1 MSNIRDYMK
10 AKEKRLSESPKI
22 NYRERIR
29 GHKLTIFYRA
39 ALVLLLTGGILFA
52 FYIQWRDRI
61 YAESAIT
68 ASAAISASQG
78 ALVKNL
84 GGNILH
90 YSKDGISCTNPK
102 GEAVWNQTYEMQNPM
117 VAICQDVAAVGDYNG
132 STIYVMNAEGKLGEI
147 NTNLPIRYFDVAANG
162 VVVTVLDDGEVTWI
176 ELYSALG
183 EQIAYNSTSMDE
195 SGYPIS
201 VSISPNGKLV
211 GVSYL
216 YVDSGVMQTTVA
228 FYNYGPVGRNAGNF
242 MSFYNYRDTV
252 VPHLEFMNNDT
263 AYGISDDRIIF
274 FSGSEKPL
282 FINTNLLDEKVQSVY
297 NNEDYVG
304 LVFRDTTGESMYRLD
319 VYDKKGILVTTKNF
333 DFEYSEIVFIKDRF
347 IIYNDLDCMICA
359 INGMEK
365 FNGMLS
371 KTTALIIPTDS
382 ANKYISVTSDS
393 IDILELK

>member
-10 AKEKRLSESPKI
+10 AKEKRQSESPKT
-22 NYRERIR
+22 NYKERIR
-29 GHKLTIFYRA
+29 GHKLTVFYRT
-39 ALVLLLTGGILFA
+39 ALVLLLTGGILLA
-52 FYIQWRDRI
+52 FYVQWRDRI

-68 ASAAISASQG
+68 ASAVISTSQG

-90 YSKDGISCTNPK
+90 YSKDGISCTNTR
-102 GEAVWNQTYEMQNPM
+102 GEAIWNQTYEMQNPM
-117 VAICQDVAAVGDYNG
+117 VAVCQDVAAVGDYNG
-132 STIYVMNAEGKLGEI
+132 SIIYVMNTSGKLGEI
-147 NTNLPIRYFDVAANG
+147 NTNLPIRFFDVAANG
-162 VVVTVLDDGEVTWI
+162 VVVAVLDDGEITWI
-176 ELYSALG
+176 ELYSAQG
-183 EQIAYNSTSMDE
+183 EQIAYNSTTMNE
-195 SGYPIS
+195 SGYPVS

-252 VPHLEFMNNDT
+252 VPHLQFMNNDT
-263 AYGISDDRIIF
+263 AFGISDDRIVF

-282 FINTNLLDEKVQSVY
+282 FVNTSLLDEKVLSVY

-304 LVFRDTTGESMYRLD
+304 LVFRNTSGETMYRLD
-319 VYDKKGILVTTKNF
+319 VYDKKGSLVTSSTF
-333 DFEYSEIVFIKDRF
+333 DFDYTEIIFEKDRF
-347 IIYNDLDCMICA
+347 IIYNDLNCMICT
-359 INGMEK
+359 ISGTEK

-371 KTTALIIPTDS
+371 KTTALIIPTES
-382 ANKYISVTSDS
+382 INRYISVTADS
-393 IDILELK
+393 IDSLELR